1 MSKRLR
7 QADPRWSKVVLGFG
21 PGTIGRYG
29 CVLTCL
35 CHAAKFLRGV
45 ELLPPHLNAM
55 GQQAKAFKGE
65 LIIWGLIQRHA
76 GLDIKSP
83 MTGDE
88 LAATIHTALRAK
100 GCCLLHVDHK
110 NDERGDHWI
119 LAHSLSDI
127 GDFICSDPATG
138 DDVII
143 SKDTLRGATTW
154 VNEPKVYTVRVA
166 RPVFAVT

>member
-1 MSKRLR
+1 MQKRLR
-7 QADPRWSKVVLGFG
+7 QADPRWSKAILGFG

-35 CHAAKFLRGV
+35 CQAAAFLRGM

-55 GQQAKAFKGE
+55 GQGKQAFKGE
-65 LIIWGLIQRHA
+65 LIIWSAIQGPA
-76 GLDIKSP
+76 GLDIKSIVSGADVGP
-83 MTGDE
+83 
-88 LAATIHTALRAK
+88 AIRSALVAK

-119 LAHSLSDI
+119 LAHSLSDV

-138 DDVII
+138 DDVVI

-154 VNEPKVYTVRVA
+154 VNEPKVYTVRAA